1 MDVGYRAKNALI
13 ADWEAMD
20 DVPGDTIG
28 NDVSD
33 RVRQRIDMIDE
44 DIPGIGVLCN
54 PVARE
59 R

>member
-1 MDVGYRAKNALI
+1 
-13 ADWEAMD
+13 MD
-20 DVPGDTIG
+20 DVPGGTIG
-28 NDVSD
+28 NDVSE

-44 DIPGIGVLCN
+44 DIPGIGVLCI

>member
-1 MDVGYRAKNALI
+1 
-13 ADWEAMD
+13 MD

-28 NDVSD
+28 NDVSE

-44 DIPGIGVLCN
+44 DIPDIGVLCN
-54 PVARE
+54 PVAQE

>member
-1 MDVGYRAKNALI
+1 MDG
-13 ADWEAMD
+13 
-20 DVPGDTIG
+20 VPGDTIG
-28 NDVSD
+28 NDVSE
-33 RVRQRIDMIDE
+33 RVRERNHMIDE

>member
-1 MDVGYRAKNALI
+1 
-13 ADWEAMD
+13 MD

-33 RVRQRIDMIDE
+33 RVRQCIDVIDE
-44 DIPGIGVLCN
+44 DIPGIGVLCK

>member
-1 MDVGYRAKNALI
+1 
-13 ADWEAMD
+13 MD

-28 NDVSD
+28 DDVSD
-33 RVRQRIDMIDE
+33 RVPQRIDMIDE
-44 DIPGIGVLCN
+44 DIPGIGVLCK

>member
-1 MDVGYRAKNALI
+1 
-13 ADWEAMD
+13 MD
-20 DVPGDTIG
+20 DVPGDAIG

-33 RVRQRIDMIDE
+33 RVRQRIDMIHE
-44 DIPGIGVLCN
+44 DIPGIGVLCT

>member
-13 ADWEAMD
+13 ADREAMD

-28 NDVSD
+28 NDVRD

-44 DIPGIGVLCN
+44 DIPDIGVLCN

>member
-1 MDVGYRAKNALI
+1 
-13 ADWEAMD
+13 MD

-28 NDVSD
+28 NDVRH

-44 DIPGIGVLCN
+44 DIPGIGVLCD

>member
-1 MDVGYRAKNALI
+1 
-13 ADWEAMD
+13 MD

-28 NDVSD
+28 NGVSE

-44 DIPGIGVLCN
+44 DSPDIGVLGN

>member
-1 MDVGYRAKNALI
+1 
-13 ADWEAMD
+13 MD
-20 DVPGDTIG
+20 DVPADTIG
-28 NDVSD
+28 NDVSE

-44 DIPGIGVLCN
+44 DIPGIGVLRN

>member
-1 MDVGYRAKNALI
+1 
-13 ADWEAMD
+13 MD

-28 NDVSD
+28 NDVRG
-33 RVRQRIDMIDE
+33 RVQQRIDMIDE

>member
-1 MDVGYRAKNALI
+1 MGYRATNSLI

-28 NDVSD
+28 NDVSE

>member
-1 MDVGYRAKNALI
+1 
-13 ADWEAMD
+13 MD

-28 NDVSD
+28 NDVSA

-44 DIPGIGVLCN
+44 DIPDIGVLCI
-54 PVARE
+54 PVARG

>member
-1 MDVGYRAKNALI
+1 
-13 ADWEAMD
+13 MD

-28 NDVSD
+28 NDVSE

-44 DIPGIGVLCN
+44 DIPDTSVPCN

>member
-1 MDVGYRAKNALI
+1 
-13 ADWEAMD
+13 MD
-20 DVPGDTIG
+20 DVPGATIG
-28 NDVSD
+28 NDVSE

-44 DIPGIGVLCN
+44 DIPAIGVLGN

>member
-1 MDVGYRAKNALI
+1 
-13 ADWEAMD
+13 MD
-20 DVPGDTIG
+20 DVPGDAIG

-44 DIPGIGVLCN
+44 DIPGTGVLCN

>member
-1 MDVGYRAKNALI
+1 
-13 ADWEAMD
+13 MD

-28 NDVSD
+28 NDVSE
-33 RVRQRIDMIDE
+33 RVRQRIDMTDE
-44 DIPGIGVLCN
+44 EISGIGVLCT

>member
-1 MDVGYRAKNALI
+1 VT
-13 ADWEAMD
+13 
-20 DVPGDTIG
+20 GDTIG
-28 NDVSD
+28 NDVSE

-44 DIPGIGVLCN
+44 DIPGIGVLGN

>member
-1 MDVGYRAKNALI
+1 
-13 ADWEAMD
+13 
-20 DVPGDTIG
+20 VPGDTIG
-28 NDVSD
+28 NDVNEL
-33 RVRQRIDMIDE
+33 VRQRIDMIDK

>member
-1 MDVGYRAKNALI
+1 
-13 ADWEAMD
+13 MD

-28 NDVSD
+28 NDVGD

-44 DIPGIGVLCN
+44 DIPDIGVLCN

>member
-1 MDVGYRAKNALI
+1 
-13 ADWEAMD
+13 MD
-20 DVPGDTIG
+20 DVRGDTIG
-28 NDVSD
+28 NDVSE